1 MKNIF
6 ENAVVEIVE
15 FSVNDIIT
23 TSSGDIYGEPD
34 FEG

>member
-23 TSSGDIYGEPD
+23 TSFGNDNDLEEDPA
-34 FEG
+34 

>member
-23 TSSGDIYGEPD
+23 TSNDLEEDPA
-34 FEG
+34 

>member
-23 TSSGDIYGEPD
+23 TSDSNDGEPD
-34 FEG
+34 MEG

>member
-23 TSSGDIYGEPD
+23 TSNDLEED
-34 FEG
+34 FD

>member
-23 TSSGDIYGEPD
+23 TSNNDLEED
-34 FEG
+34 FD

>member
-15 FSVNDIIT
+15 IAVSDIIT
-23 TSSGDIYGEPD
+23 TSTGDNDGEPD
-34 FEG
+34 MEG

>member
-15 FSVNDIIT
+15 ISVNDIIT
-23 TSSGDIYGEPD
+23 TSNEDLEPD
-34 FEG
+34 WD

>member
-15 FSVNDIIT
+15 ISVNDIIA
-23 TSSGDIYGEPD
+23 TSNDLELD
-34 FEG
+34 FD